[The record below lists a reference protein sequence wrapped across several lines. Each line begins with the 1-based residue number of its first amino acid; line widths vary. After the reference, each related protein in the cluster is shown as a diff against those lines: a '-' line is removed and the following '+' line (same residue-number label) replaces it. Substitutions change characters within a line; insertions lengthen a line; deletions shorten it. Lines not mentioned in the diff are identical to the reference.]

1 MIQKPLL
8 TYIPA
13 SITNSAIITYLA
25 ALVAC
30 NLLFIS
36 HPLYAVWWV
45 FGIVEVLLFF
55 HFSNQLSKSW
65 SYEKHHRTKWFEH
78 RLIYTA
84 FFIRFIFVCI
94 TYLFYKQQ
102 CGDAFGYDDA
112 DAPFYNQLAHDLATW
127 YHEETLNPFD
137 CLRAQYGFGSGERH
151 TIAWSD
157 SGYGIYLSIIYF
169 LTGNGNYSLFF
180 SRVMKCIW
188 GAWTVLLI
196 YRLGKR
202 NFGEETGRM
211 AAILCMLMPTLWY
224 YCGTQL
230 KEVEMVF
237 LVTLFVERAD
247 ALLRGGHLSI
257 LPTIG
262 LVAIVFFMTMIRT
275 AVAITMVL
283 ALLTALLFSSSKI
296 VGWGR
301 RISVGVIASIFILV
315 ILSQNSA
322 IQSDVFGMAQE
333 RGSGQQANMEWRS
346 TRKDAGG
353 NVQKYAKYAGV
364 AVFAPLIFTIPF
376 PTMTETPGQ
385 EVQKMQHGGNFC
397 KNITSFFT
405 IFSLL
410 ILLFSGRWRKSVLPI
425 AMLCGY
431 LVVLAFSV
439 FAQSERFHQPII
451 PLALLFAAYGISHIR
466 DKHQYMQYYQVW
478 CIGIFIACLAWNWF
492 KLAGRGMI

>member
-45 FGIVEVLLFF
+45 FGIVEVLIFF
-55 HFSNQLSKSW
+55 YVANYTSKAW
-65 SYEKHHRTKWFEH
+65 SFAKHYNTKWFEH

-137 CLRAQYGFGSGERH
+137 CLRAQYGFGSGERYAV
-151 TIAWSD
+151 AWSD
-157 SGYGIYLSIIYF
+157 SGYGIYLSVIYF
-169 LTGNGNYSLFF
+169 LTGNGDASLFIE
-180 SRVMKCIW
+180 RVMKCIW

-196 YRLGKR
+196 YRIGKR

-247 ALLRGGHLSI
+247 ALLRGGHFSI

-275 AVAITMVL
+275 AAAITMVL
-283 ALLTALLFSSSKI
+283 ALLTALLFSSSKVI
-296 VGWGR
+296 GWGR
-301 RISVGVIASIFILV
+301 RILIGAIAVVFL
-315 ILSQNSA
+315 LLMLFQNSA
-322 IQSDVFGMAQE
+322 IFSEVSGMAEE

-346 TRKDAGG
+346 RRDNG
-353 NVQKYAKYAGV
+353 NQFAKYAGA

-376 PTMTETPGQ
+376 PTMTDTPGQ

-405 IFSLL
+405 IFALFV
-410 ILLFSGRWRKSVLPI
+410 LLFSGQWRKSVLPI

-431 LVVLAFSV
+431 LVVLAFSS

-466 DKHQYMQYYQVW
+466 DKRQYMQYYQIW
-478 CIGIFIACLAWNWF
+478 CIGIFMACLVWNWF